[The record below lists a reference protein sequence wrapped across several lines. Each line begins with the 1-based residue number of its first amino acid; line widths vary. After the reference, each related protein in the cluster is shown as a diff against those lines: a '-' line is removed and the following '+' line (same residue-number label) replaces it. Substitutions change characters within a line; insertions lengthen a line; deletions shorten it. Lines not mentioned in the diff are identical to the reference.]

1 MDYLSSICELTKEL
15 SENSILISHRF
26 IIEGDEEA
34 LLPEEAVYFR
44 NALSKVRRRS
54 GAARIVA
61 RELLSRLNCDD
72 VPITKS
78 PSGAP
83 VWPTEVVGS
92 LAHEVQIAVAAVAQK
107 SDILALGVDIEPA
120 DDLPDN
126 LVNVIATA
134 TEQSR
139 YGQPL
144 LRSRQLFVAKEAVY
158 KAVHPLDQCFLDF
171 HEIEVDLSQ
180 QEARV
185 IYGRSVAVKVRS
197 VGSHVMALAFL
208 RADR

>member
-61 RELLSRLNCDD
+61 RELSSRLNCDD

-83 VWPTEVVGS
+83 VSPTGVVGS

-134 TEQSR
+134 TVVIPVRAATFTQS
-139 YGQPL
+139 PTICSE
-144 LRSRQLFVAKEAVY
+144 RSRLQS
-158 KAVHPLDQCFLDF
+158 C
-171 HEIEVDLSQ
+171 S
-180 QEARV
+180 
-185 IYGRSVAVKVRS
+185 SS
-197 VGSHVMALAFL
+197 
-208 RADR
+208 